1 MTVKANIFS
10 VKKAQKVVRIF
21 SQMTV
26 SAKSSSTVFLAEEAQ
41 TTDVEEKLTFQ
52 PQQMVKS
59 TI

>member
-26 SAKSSSTVFLAEEAQ
+26 SAKSSSTVFSAEEAQ